1 MLVRRGYGSELAHDA
16 IRGWERMRASPPS
29 AARHDGVIR
38 LYFRPGSAALAP
50 HGALIAAGVE
60 PELLRVERDGDTVT
74 PADYLSLNPM
84 GVVPTLVHDDL
95 VVTEAAAIVQYVAD
109 TWPDAELAPAVW
121 NPRARPLQ
129 RAARL
134 PQHHAAEALLRFL
147 YPERY
152 TAAADPAGVKE
163 AAALA
168 LDRHFDWLEG
178 LLAGQPTLLG
188 DRIAAV
194 DFYLHMLIRW
204 GRHLDPD
211 ARARG
216 ALRLLRAAQ
225 PAPARGPCPRA
236 ARPRSLGRKD
246 ACQARPPVA
255 GISLESYPPVN
266 AVDLAA
272 VRQKDEQNA

>member
-1 MLVRRGYGSELAHDA
+1 M
-16 IRGWERMRASPPS
+16 
-29 AARHDGVIR
+29 IR

-74 PADYLSLNPM
+74 PADYLELNPM

-109 TWPDAELAPAVW
+109 TWPDAELAPAFGTRERVRF
-121 NPRARPLQ
+121 NELLAFLSTT
-129 RAARL
+129 
-134 PQHHAAEALLRFL
+134 PQQTLLRFL

-168 LDRHFDWLEG
+168 LDRHFGWLES
-178 LLAGQPTLLG
+178 LLAGQPALLG

-204 GRHLDPD
+204 GRHLEPD
-211 ARARG
+211 ARVRG
-216 ALRLLRAAQ
+216 ALAPYYERLSRH
-225 PAPARGPCPRA
+225 
-236 ARPRSLGRKD
+236 
-246 ACQARPPVA
+246 PPVA
-255 GISLESYPPVN
+255 RALELQGLEP
-266 AVDLAA
+266 
-272 VRQKDEQNA
+272 